1 MTSLERLTVAALMA
15 ASAGLGATGAV
26 YLRPLQPAA
35 PPVVTEITPP
45 PPPIRTVTWFK
56 AHPDEITQKLA
67 ACNDNPGVAMHDPEC
82 FNASDANNKLA
93 YERRTAAAKAEGL
106 IP

>member
-26 YLRPLQPAA
+26 YLRPLQPTP
-35 PPVVTEITPP
+35 PPVVATAPVP
-45 PPPIRTVTWFK
+45 APIRAVTWFK

-67 ACNDNPGVAMHDPEC
+67 ACNDNPGVGMHDPEC
-82 FNASDANNKLA
+82 FNAQEASNKLSFDRQID
-93 YERRTAAAKAEGL
+93 EGRREGM
-106 IP
+106 IK

>member
-26 YLRPLQPAA
+26 YLRPLQPTP
-35 PPVVTEITPP
+35 PPVVATAPVP
-45 PPPIRTVTWFK
+45 APIRAVTWFK